1 MSYVQNSK
9 KTLKM
14 LVSELEQSQ
23 EQPGNTSETF
33 MSSQDHSDGAR
44 KAPYVEILKI
54 MIFCLINDLRRTF
67 FKWTMETSIYD
78 CLLHFAYFKDPY

>member
-9 KTLKM
+9 KPLKM

-33 MSSQDHSDGAR
+33 MSSQTTQTAQGQ
-44 KAPYVEILKI
+44 PPILKSWKS
-54 MIFCLINDLRRTF
+54 RF
-67 FKWTMETSIYD
+67 F
-78 CLLHFAYFKDPY
+78 A